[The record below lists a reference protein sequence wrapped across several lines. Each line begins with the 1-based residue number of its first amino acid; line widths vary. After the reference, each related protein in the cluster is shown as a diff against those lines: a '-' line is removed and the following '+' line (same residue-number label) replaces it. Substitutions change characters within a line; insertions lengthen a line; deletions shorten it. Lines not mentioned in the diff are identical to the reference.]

1 MRLSTHIS
9 RILGF
14 FFPSEKNAIGIL
26 IGIAL
31 HLKVILD
38 TMDIFS
44 VFKLI

>member
-1 MRLSTHIS
+1 MGLRTHIS

-14 FFPSEKNAIGIL
+14 FFPSEKNAVEIL

-38 TMDIFS
+38 TTDIFS
-44 VFKLI
+44 FFKLI